1 MRRQFSSELKAKVAL
16 AALKEDM
23 TMAELSSHFEV
34 HPIQIS
40 RWKKEAAE
48 GLAGV
53 FTKRNGNGEVDQ
65 ADVVSE
71 LYKKIGQLEVEND
84 WLKKKLSL

>member
-1 MRRQFSSELKAKVAL
+1 MKKQFGKEFKAKVAL
-16 AALKEDM
+16 AALREDR
-23 TMAELSSHFEV
+23 TLAELSAHFEV

-40 RWKKEAAE
+40 RWKRQAAE
-48 GLAGV
+48 GLAEIFAG
-53 FTKRNGNGEVDQ
+53 KRANGRREEREL
-65 ADVVSE
+65 ASE